1 MRLDIVTIFPEYF
14 NPLSLSLVGKAVDKG
29 IVDLRIHDLRQ
40 FTGDKHHS
48 VDDTPFGGGPGMV
61 MKPEPWG
68 DAIDAI
74 LESDLGDADAAK
86 IKLVIPTPNGYVF
99 DQPTAQL
106 LAQTQWVIVACG
118 RYEGIDGRV
127 AVHYRHRIEVCELS
141 IGDYVLAGGEVAALV
156 MAEAA
161 IRLLP
166 GVLGNAQSAADDS
179 FAPHRSGA
187 PLEAPV
193 YTKPAHWRG
202 LDVPQV
208 LLSGNHGAIAKWR
221 EEQASVRTKTYRPD
235 LPH

>member
-14 NPLSLSLVGKAVDKG
+14 SPLSLSLVGKAAEKG

-40 FTGDKHHS
+40 FTHDLHHS

-74 LESDLGDADAAK
+74 LESDSDDGDATK
-86 IKLVIPTPNGYVF
+86 IKLVIPAPNGFVF
-99 DQPTAQL
+99 DQPAAQS
-106 LAQTQWVIVACG
+106 LAQAQWVIFACG

-127 AVHYRHRIEVCELS
+127 AVHFRDRLQVCELS

-179 FAPHRSGA
+179 FAPHRRGA

-202 LDVPQV
+202 LEVPPV

-221 EEQASVRTKTYRPD
+221 EEQARVRTKTYRQD
-235 LPH
+235 LPR

>member
-14 NPLSLSLVGKAVDKG
+14 DPLSLSLVGKAVAKG

-40 FTGDKHHS
+40 FTHDLHHS

-68 DAIDAI
+68 QAIDAI
-74 LESDLGDADAAK
+74 LESDSGDGDTTK
-86 IKLVIPTPNGYVF
+86 IKLVIPTPNGHVF
-99 DQPTAQL
+99 NQPAAQS
-106 LAQTQWVIVACG
+106 LAQAQWVIVACG

-127 AVHYRHRIEVCELS
+127 ADHFRDRLDVCELS

-179 FAPHRSGA
+179 FAQGRIGA

-202 LDVPQV
+202 LEVPPV

-221 EEQASVRTKTYRPD
+221 AEQASARTNSYRPD